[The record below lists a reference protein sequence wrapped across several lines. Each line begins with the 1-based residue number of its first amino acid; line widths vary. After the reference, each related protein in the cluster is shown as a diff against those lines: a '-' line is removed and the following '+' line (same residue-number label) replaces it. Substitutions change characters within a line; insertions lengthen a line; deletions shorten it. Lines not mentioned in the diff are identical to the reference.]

1 MTVRSRPSSRL
12 LAPAGALAAA
22 LLAAAP
28 SDARPGWP
36 WPGGRPAVTVDPGVL
51 DPPAAGAPARIRLV
65 PPDGARPAGNA
76 PAPVTLRPPA
86 RPAPPSV
93 RADPEPPA
101 APGAFTPRSRYTL
114 DFAPGQTAV
123 GGSAGGALDRVA
135 RRLESDSRLRVQLAA
150 YAGGPGYPAGAAR
163 RLSLSRVLAVR
174 SYLIDKGVSSTR
186 IDVRAFGGRA
196 ADGAPDR
203 VDATILRR

>member
-1 MTVRSRPSSRL
+1 MTARSRPCSRL

-36 WPGGRPAVTVDPGVL
+36 WPGGRPAVTVDLGAL
-51 DPPAAGAPARIRLV
+51 DPPAADEPARIRLA
-65 PPDGARPAGNA
+65 PPAGAGPAGTA

-86 RPAPPSV
+86 RPAP
-93 RADPEPPA
+93 AQAAPEPPSL
-101 APGAFTPRSRYTL
+101 PGAFTPRSRYTL
-114 DFAPGQTAV
+114 DFAPGQTVV
-123 GGSAGGALDRVA
+123 GRSAGGALDRVA

-163 RLSLSRVLAVR
+163 RLSLSRALAVR

-186 IDVRAFGGRA
+186 IDVRAFGGRTSG
-196 ADGAPDR
+196 GAPDR
-203 VDATILRR
+203 VDATISRR